1 MAMMLYRLVHLIE
14 THSPALADCLMARA
28 RESDKMPAYVNVPTE
43 ELRGRVYEI
52 YRHLG
57 DWLMKKDKMV
67 LEMRYSEIG
76 ARRAAQ
82 HVPLSQ
88 LIWAIILTKK
98 TLWAFIEKEGILER
112 PAEVLGELE
121 LSQLLEEFFDRAIY
135 CAVMGYERTV
145 AEHAFAQTIEA
156 RQTC

>member
-14 THSPALADCLMARA
+14 THSQALADCLLARV
-28 RESDKMPAYVNVPTE
+28 RESDEMPAYVNVPTE

-52 YRHLG
+52 YTHLG
-57 DWLMKKDKMV
+57 DWLMTKDELG

-98 TLWAFIEKEGILER
+98 TLWEFIKKESILER
-112 PAEVLGELE
+112 PVVLGELE
-121 LSQLLEEFFDRAIY
+121 LLQLLEEFFDRAIY
-135 CAVMGYERTV
+135 YAAMGYERAL